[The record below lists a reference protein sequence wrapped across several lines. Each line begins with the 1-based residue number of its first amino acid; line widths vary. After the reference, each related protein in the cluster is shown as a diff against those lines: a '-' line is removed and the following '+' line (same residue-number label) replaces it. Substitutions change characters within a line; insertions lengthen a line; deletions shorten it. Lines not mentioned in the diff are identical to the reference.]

1 MMTQL
6 TQNQLPV
13 TFVNLYTQHRL
24 AQAIL
29 PALPMEGDD
38 IYLRGLGY
46 EVANCEWTLL
56 ADGAI
61 EIVVLVR
68 PQLDASGERPF
79 SYDEEKVE

>member
-1 MMTQL
+1 MTQL
-6 TQNQLPV
+6 NQNQIPV
-13 TFVNLYTQHRL
+13 TFVNLYTRYRL

-29 PALPMEGDD
+29 PALPGVGDD

-56 ADGAI
+56 ADAVI

-68 PQLDASGERPF
+68 PQLNADGERPF
-79 SYDEEKVE
+79 SYDEEEAE

>member
-1 MMTQL
+1 MTQL
-6 TQNQLPV
+6 NQNQIPV

-29 PALPMEGDD
+29 PALPVVGDD

-61 EIVVLVR
+61 EIVVLMR

-79 SYDEEKVE
+79 SYGEEEAQ

>member
-1 MMTQL
+1 MTQL
-6 TQNQLPV
+6 NQNQIPV
-13 TFVNLYTQHRL
+13 TFVNLYTQYRL

-29 PALPMEGDD
+29 PALPVTGDD

-56 ADGAI
+56 AEGAI

-68 PQLDASGERPF
+68 PQLDANGERPF
-79 SYDEEKVE
+79 SYDEEEAK